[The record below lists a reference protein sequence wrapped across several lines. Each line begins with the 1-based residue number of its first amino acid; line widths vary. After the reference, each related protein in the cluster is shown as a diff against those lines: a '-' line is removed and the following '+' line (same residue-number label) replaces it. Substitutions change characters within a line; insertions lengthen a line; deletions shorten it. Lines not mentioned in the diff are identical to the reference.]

1 MHFRSLVL
9 VMLSII
15 ALNQVEAGGDEE
27 HSSGSQSRP
36 EYNTRKP
43 DGNSGFWESDSF
55 ASTAAEGDMGPEDE
69 YYLGRAVAVNILQKY
84 RPYLKNPGLTEYLN
98 KICRALTL
106 NAETPLL
113 FNGYHVIIL
122 DSPEFNAFATS
133 GGHIFVTRGLIDA
146 ADSEDALAAVIAHEI
161 AHIQLRHG
169 LQLISDTQLLRDL
182 SENANQARQRASKNN
197 SRKQAFYDSVSQ
209 MMDNMIINGYSQ
221 PQEFEADNLALS
233 LLAKVG
239 YTPSS
244 LIDMLSILEVRQR
257 NIPGGFNK
265 THPSPRDRI
274 ANAKLTVGNYRI
286 SDTRAFRISR
296 FQAFK

>member
-1 MHFRSLVL
+1 MRFRSLFL

-15 ALNQVEAGGDEE
+15 ALNQVEAAGDEE
-27 HSSGSQSRP
+27 YSGGSRSRP
-36 EYNTRKP
+36 ETRKP
-43 DGNSGFWESDSF
+43 EGNSGFWESDSF
-55 ASTAAEGDMGPEDE
+55 GSAAEGDMSPEDE
-69 YYLGRAVAVNILQKY
+69 YYLGRAVAANILRKY

-98 KICRALTL
+98 KIGRVLTL

-133 GGHIFVTRGLIDA
+133 GGHIFITRGLIDA

-161 AHIQLRHG
+161 AHIHLRHG
-169 LQLISDTQLLRDL
+169 LQLINDTRLLRDL

-197 SRKQAFYDSVSQ
+197 KYQSFYDSVSK
-209 MMDNMIINGYSQ
+209 MTDNMIINGYSQ

-233 LLAKVG
+233 LLAKAG
-239 YTPSS
+239 YTPAS
-244 LIDMLSILEVRQR
+244 LIDMLRILEVRQR

-274 ANAKLTVGNYRI
+274 TNARLTVGNYPVP
-286 SDTRAFRISR
+286 DTRAFRISR